1 METEGTD
8 EVGETTGRNDTI
20 RYDTTRRDATRQHDT
35 RKLYNLIFGYQEDI
49 FRNGKDD
56 RDLTYFES
64 NCKYLTGI
72 IGIQILLQILL
83 LRQGRRRLRAVAE
96 RYIIHI
102 FDTAH
107 SAQIIRTNLRSQTV
121 HAPRVHIF
129 GTHCTTA

>member
-1 METEGTD
+1 MTAYFCD
-8 EVGETTGRNDTI
+8 LN
-20 RYDTTRRDATRQHDT
+20 
-35 RKLYNLIFGYQEDI
+35 FGYQEDI

-56 RDLTYFES
+56 RDLTYFEGNS
-64 NCKYLTGI
+64 KYLTGI
-72 IGIQILLQILL
+72 IGIQILL

-121 HAPRVHIF
+121 HALRVHSF